1 MSISA
6 LKPETDLKE
15 LDRRIIVATQS
26 GLPIDPQPYDRI
38 AEQLG
43 VDSAQV
49 RVRIN
54 AMLADGRIRRIGVVA
69 NHYRLGYTANGMSV
83 WDIPDEAADE
93 AGERVGALETVSHCY
108 LRPRA
113 LPDWPYNLFAMV
125 HGHSRSEVIE
135 QVEQIAGMLGDLV
148 REHEILFSTRILK
161 KTGLRIT

>member
-6 LKPETDLKE
+6 LKPETDLQA

-43 VDSAQV
+43 VDGAQV
-49 RVRIN
+49 RARIN

-125 HGHSRSEVIE
+125 HGHSRSEVTE

-148 REHEILFSTRILK
+148 RKHDTLFSTRILK

>member
-93 AGERVGALETVSHCY
+93 AGERVGTLETVSHCY